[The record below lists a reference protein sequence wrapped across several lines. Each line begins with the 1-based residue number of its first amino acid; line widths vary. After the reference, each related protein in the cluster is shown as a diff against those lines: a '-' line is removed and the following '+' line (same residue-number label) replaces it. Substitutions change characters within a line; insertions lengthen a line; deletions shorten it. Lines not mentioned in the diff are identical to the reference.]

1 MGGRTR
7 RCAQTSMHKPL
18 CTNPSH
24 KPFAQTPAQNAQ
36 NAQTRTNPH
45 KPAQTCA
52 QKEFFSIKYSII
64 NQNTNYLTVTP
75 CRASRLLRSFLT

>member
-52 QKEFFSIKYSII
+52 QKDFFSIKYSTTIKTNSKNS
-64 NQNTNYLTVTP
+64 NQ
-75 CRASRLLRSFLT
+75 RQ

>member
-52 QKEFFSIKYSII
+52 QKEFFSIKNSINDCPQHPPAGFFVI
-64 NQNTNYLTVTP
+64 IG
-75 CRASRLLRSFLT
+75 